1 MSLGNAGRIAAC
13 WFVIKNRKPSEAYKT
28 KLIYLRRAVLT
39 VGGVYAFVLS
49 KRSVESRRYESL
61 RVRERMRKANQGDYD
76 SSKTDRRFDY

>member
-13 WFVIKNRKPSEAYKT
+13 WT
-28 KLIYLRRAVLT
+28 VLT

-61 RVRERMRKANQGDYD
+61 KVRERMRKANHGDYD
-76 SSKTDRRFDY
+76 SSAADRRFDY

>member
-13 WFVIKNRKPSEAYKT
+13 WFVIKNRKAYEN
-28 KLIYLRRAVLT
+28 KLVYLIRAVLT

-61 RVRERMRKANQGDYD
+61 RVRERMRKANHGDYD
-76 SSKTDRRFDY
+76 SSATDRRFDY